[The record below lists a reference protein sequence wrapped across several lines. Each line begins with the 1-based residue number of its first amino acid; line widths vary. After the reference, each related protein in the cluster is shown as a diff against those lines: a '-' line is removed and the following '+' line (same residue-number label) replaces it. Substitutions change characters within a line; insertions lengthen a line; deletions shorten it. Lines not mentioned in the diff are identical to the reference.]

1 MATKD
6 LLGSLATAAVKAA
19 TSKSSGTDESA
30 VSNAASGV
38 KDLLTSAAMQA
49 ITSQVTSKAKG
60 LSDSGLDLNG
70 IVTTLVGACADKS
83 NIDYTKIATAIANI
97 WNAAYKAGGNK

>member
-6 LLGSLATAAVKAA
+6 LLGSLAGAAVKAA
-19 TSKSSGTDESA
+19 TSKSSGTEE
-30 VSNAASGV
+30 NAASGV

-60 LSDSGLDLNG
+60 LADSGLDLNG
-70 IVTTLVGACADKS
+70 IVTTLVGACAKS
-83 NIDYTKIATAIANI
+83 NIDYTKIATTIANI
-97 WNAAYKAGGNK
+97 WNTAYKAGGNK